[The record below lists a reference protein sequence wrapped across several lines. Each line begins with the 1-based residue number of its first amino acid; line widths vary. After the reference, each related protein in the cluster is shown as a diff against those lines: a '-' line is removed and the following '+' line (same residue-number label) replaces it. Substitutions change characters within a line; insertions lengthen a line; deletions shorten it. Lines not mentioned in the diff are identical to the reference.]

1 MARRPPQT
9 RYAQSSGAKIAYQ
22 VSGTGPPD
30 LVMVHGLV
38 SHLDLQWQQTGY
50 RRFVRALE
58 QGGRVIRLDKR
69 GTGLSDPVAEL
80 PTTEQRVQDVA
91 AVMAAA
97 RSSRAVLFGLSDGG
111 RAAIAFAAAHP
122 GRTRGLILYGTS
134 YRGPRAALLR
144 RYRAAVRHWGEGRL
158 TDLVAPSLTGAQAR
172 PGLGPAAREAGREAA
187 GAFER
192 AAASPGM
199 AAALVESLGL
209 MDVQHLMSGLRVPT
223 LVLHREGDI
232 IPAADARAVAAG
244 IPGATLIILPGTDH
258 LPWVGDWAP
267 VMAEILAFM
276 SQVAPGPRGPRGPG
290 PRGPRPPRPAVGW
303 RSLTDAE
310 LPVVRLAGQGLT
322 NAQIA
327 ARLFLSRY
335 TVETHLKHAFAKLGL
350 ESRAE
355 LAALVA
361 AQPEVPDF
369 SDAGGGRPGD
379 AGDRERRHRHLAQR
393 GRGAGPSLPDPGR

>member
-1 MARRPPQT
+1 MARHPPQT

-158 TDLVAPSLTGAQAR
+158 A
-172 PGLGPAAREAGREAA
+172 
-187 GAFER
+187 
-192 AAASPGM
+192 
-199 AAALVESLGL
+199 
-209 MDVQHLMSGLRVPT
+209 DVHHLMSGLRVPT
-223 LVLHREGDI
+223 WSCAGRGTSSRSRTLVPWPQGFPGRSWDHPARHRSPTVGRRLGTGGW
-232 IPAADARAVAAG
+232 PGSWPSWARSRRARA
-244 IPGATLIILPGTDH
+244 
-258 LPWVGDWAP
+258 
-267 VMAEILAFM
+267 
-276 SQVAPGPRGPRGPG
+276 SQVR
-290 PRGPRPPRPAVGW
+290 AV
-303 RSLTDAE
+303 R
-310 LPVVRLAGQGLT
+310 
-322 NAQIA
+322 
-327 ARLFLSRY
+327 
-335 TVETHLKHAFAKLGL
+335 
-350 ESRAE
+350 
-355 LAALVA
+355 
-361 AQPEVPDF
+361 
-369 SDAGGGRPGD
+369 
-379 AGDRERRHRHLAQR
+379 
-393 GRGAGPSLPDPGR
+393 